1 MKVLIIEDEKSLA
14 RLMEVELSLQG
25 KEVEVRHDGKSG
37 LIAALEGGA
46 DLVLLDWML
55 PDLEGIE
62 VCRILRSKGSTVP
75 IIMITAKQGVSYEVE
90 GLHVGADD
98 YITKPF
104 DMEQLLARMEAVL
117 RRTRRMEEGSA
128 KIVHGQLV
136 MDTEERRV
144 SVKGKQVHLTRKEY
158 DILLILLQNRG
169 RIVTKEQ
176 ILEKVWGSN
185 IHLEEGVLPVHIA
198 SIRSKLRGS
207 YIENVRGIGYMIPRY
222 DET

>member
-1 MKVLIIEDEKSLA
+1 MKVLVIEDEKSLA
-14 RLMEVELSLQG
+14 RLIEVELTLQG
-25 KEVEVRHDGKSG
+25 KEVEVRYDGKSG
-37 LIAALEGGA
+37 LIAALEGGV

-62 VCRILRSKGSTVP
+62 VCRILRSKGSMVP

-117 RRTRRMEEGSA
+117 RRTRRMEQGTA
-128 KIVHGQLV
+128 KIVHGQV
-136 MDTEERRV
+136 VVDTEERRV
-144 SVKGKQVHLTRKEY
+144 SVEGKQVHLTRKEY
-158 DILLILLQNRG
+158 DILLLLLQNRG

-176 ILEKVWGSN
+176 ILEKVWGPN
-185 IHLEEGVLPVHIA
+185 VHLEEGFFRSISLPFAA
-198 SIRSKLRGS
+198 SCKVRS
-207 YIENVRGIGYMIPRY
+207 
-222 DET
+222 

>member
-1 MKVLIIEDEKSLA
+1 MKVLVIEDEKSLA
-14 RLMEVELSLQG
+14 RLIEVELTLQG
-25 KEVEVRHDGKSG
+25 KEVEVRYDGKSG

-62 VCRILRSKGSTVP
+62 VCRILRSKGSMVP

-117 RRTRRMEEGSA
+117 RRTRRMEQGTA
-128 KIVHGQLV
+128 KIVHGQV
-136 MDTEERRV
+136 VVDTEERRV
-144 SVKGKQVHLTRKEY
+144 SVEGKQVHLTRKEY
-158 DILLILLQNRG
+158 DILLLLLQNRG

-176 ILEKVWGSN
+176 ILEKVWGPN
-185 IHLEEGVLPVHIA
+185 VHLEEGFFRSISLPFAA
-198 SIRSKLRGS
+198 SCKVRS
-207 YIENVRGIGYMIPRY
+207 
-222 DET
+222 